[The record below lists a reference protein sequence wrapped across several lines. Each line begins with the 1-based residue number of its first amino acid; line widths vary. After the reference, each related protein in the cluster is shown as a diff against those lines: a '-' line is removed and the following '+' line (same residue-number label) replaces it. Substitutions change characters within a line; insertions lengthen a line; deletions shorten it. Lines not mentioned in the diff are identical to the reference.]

1 MSNKIE
7 ILLKDIF
14 KHILKFKLLL
24 FDLNHYNRYDT
35 LHIVTE
41 KCMEKTF
48 KRKDLITRIVV
59 LATDMGMN
67 IADSAKSLMEKINKT
82 YNISWMKKKRI
93 RDLIDTEFFIWSW
106 SLALYYGSIR
116 YTNRYITEETSF
128 YQKIFEDYF
137 AVVMK
142 NDNSCLEIFDF
153 WKNYVQNVLDIPE
166 KDYQGRKDY
175 NQRVLEKLTNMLSL
189 KILKYIHSDIVE
201 LDVDKLNEMWG
212 QHIIV
217 IQEELE
223 VIVGR
228 ITYVLN
234 YHFNEANEAKILA
247 ALEEI
252 RSREPVKSLIKKWQS
267 EYS

>member
-1 MSNKIE
+1 
-7 ILLKDIF
+7 
-14 KHILKFKLLL
+14 
-24 FDLNHYNRYDT
+24 
-35 LHIVTE
+35 
-41 KCMEKTF
+41 
-48 KRKDLITRIVV
+48 
-59 LATDMGMN
+59 
-67 IADSAKSLMEKINKT
+67 
-82 YNISWMKKKRI
+82 
-93 RDLIDTEFFIWSW
+93 
-106 SLALYYGSIR
+106 
-116 YTNRYITEETSF
+116 
-128 YQKIFEDYF
+128 
-137 AVVMK
+137 MK